1 VTKQSCDG
9 RSAGPAPLPDGY
21 HVFPAGKILNVVT
34 WLEMRAPP
42 AMPFGEP
49 LPLERVRRPDPAWY
63 RALFLR
69 VGAPWLWSMHLDLD
83 DAALAAAIGD
93 PALHV
98 FVAREEGEDIGL
110 VVLDRS
116 RAGAVEI
123 LDFGLVPEAV
133 GRGLGRRMMAA
144 ALPLQRI
151 VDRQRLVLDRR
162 LRSGHGDDRSASS
175 STVISTGLPMLTGP
189 VTVVGV
195 HSSGASARRSGRRR
209 SRRSASAAVA
219 VDRDRRVPRS
229 AWTMKFETT
238 RPSFGCIRGP

>member
-1 VTKQSCDG
+1 MTKQSCDG
-9 RSAGPAPLPDGY
+9 HSAGPAPLPDGY

-83 DAALAAAIGD
+83 DAALATAVGD

-116 RAGAVEI
+116 RTGAVEI

-144 ALPLQRI
+144 ALRHAFADGPERVWLHTCTHDHPAA
-151 VDRQRLVLDRR
+151 VPFYMACGFVPYATGVEVLDDPR
-162 LRSGHGDDRSASS
+162 LA
-175 STVISTGLPMLTGP
+175 GLLP
-189 VTVVGV
+189 
-195 HSSGASARRSGRRR
+195 RD
-209 SRRSASAAVA
+209 AAPQVA
-219 VDRDRRVPRS
+219 LLEPRD
-229 AWTMKFETT
+229 
-238 RPSFGCIRGP
+238 